1 MSARS
6 SPRIRKLFGAFAIVG
21 FMAACIWGAT
31 LVSARLPDNQWA
43 KLAFFAVAGIGWG
56 FPLFP
61 LIAWLE
67 RGSRR

>member
-1 MSARS
+1 MS
-6 SPRIRKLFGAFAIVG
+6 PHVRKLFGAFAIVG
-21 FMAACIWGAT
+21 FMAAYIWGAT
-31 LVSARLPDNQWA
+31 LIAARLPDNQWA

-67 RGSRR
+67 RGSRRSSGD